1 MIYVKATM
9 HLTGVT
15 IQGDLDDF
23 NDLVSA
29 IYETYTACTLKII
42 GKGSYEPPMYG
53 GIITVNMKA
62 TLDLSEWEGGTIS
75 TINISDNSNYAAE
88 TREAAVIVG

>member
-29 IYETYTACTLKII
+29 IYRMTGT
-42 GKGSYEPPMYG
+42 
-53 GIITVNMKA
+53 
-62 TLDLSEWEGGTIS
+62 SEE
-75 TINISDNSNYAAE
+75 
-88 TREAAVIVG
+88 VGDYMRV

>member
-1 MIYVKATM
+1 MIYVKATK

-29 IYETYTACTLKII
+29 IYRMTGT
-42 GKGSYEPPMYG
+42 
-53 GIITVNMKA
+53 
-62 TLDLSEWEGGTIS
+62 SEE
-75 TINISDNSNYAAE
+75 
-88 TREAAVIVG
+88 VGD